1 MSTISTCAQFV
12 RDLKDLTVIRE
23 GAVGIFYFNKNG
35 GFTFGIVF
43 NEEDKLSNDPDC
55 ERTIAQG
62 FAELFPAHTFNI
74 EKDDGS
80 LTFIVS

>member
-12 RDLKDLTVIRE
+12 RDLKELTVIRE
-23 GAVGIFYFNKNG
+23 GAVGLFYFNKNG

-43 NEEDKLSNDPDC
+43 NEEDKLSNDPEC
-55 ERTIAQG
+55 EETITRG

-74 EKDDGS
+74 ERDECS
-80 LTFIVS
+80 MTFIVS